1 MGTEGDQSG
10 MMSTEGATDSEVGMG
25 VVGTSGDAEM
35 VGESDGAAGTAENQ
49 QAIPPQVAEEELS
62 EEW

>member
-1 MGTEGDQSG
+1 MGTVGDQGG

-25 VVGTSGDAEM
+25 TSGDAEM
-35 VGESDGAAGTAENQ
+35 VGDGEGAAGAPDNQ
-49 QAIPPQVAEEELS
+49 QSIPPEFAEELS